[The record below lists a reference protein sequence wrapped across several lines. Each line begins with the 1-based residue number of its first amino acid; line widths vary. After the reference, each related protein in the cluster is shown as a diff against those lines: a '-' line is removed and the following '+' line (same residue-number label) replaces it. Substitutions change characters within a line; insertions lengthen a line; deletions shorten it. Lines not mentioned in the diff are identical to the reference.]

1 MLLFKIFSIF
11 AKILNNMKEVDRK
24 DYIDWLL
31 RKRGNGLIKII
42 TGVRRCGKSYLLFK
56 LFRRKLIESG
66 VDEDHIIALALDDF
80 SNKKYHNPE
89 ELYNYV
95 KNRIKDEEKYY
106 ILLDEIQLVDDF
118 VSVLNGFLH
127 ISNVDVYVTGSNS
140 RFLSSDIITEFRG
153 RGDEIRIY
161 PFSFAEI
168 SNISDFDKEKLW
180 TMYCR
185 YGGMPL
191 VWSMDFDDERESYL
205 KNLFEQVYLS
215 DIINRYKLKGH
226 DEIGVLTNVLASSI
240 GSLTNPQRLANTFQS
255 SSNLKLSQ
263 FTISSYIDYL
273 IDSFLIERVHRF
285 DVKGRKYIGTPM
297 KYYFVDVGLRNARLN
312 FRQQEE
318 NHIME
323 NIIYNELL
331 RRRYSVDVG
340 VVPVNE
346 KQENKYVKKQLEID
360 FIANKGDKRY
370 YIQSAY
376 EISNEEKIRQE
387 LQSFRNVDDSFKKII
402 IQRIPTKPW
411 YNEQGVLYMSIMD
424 FLLNPDSLEI

>member
-1 MLLFKIFSIF
+1 
-11 AKILNNMKEVDRK
+11 MKEVDRK

-331 RRRYSVDVG
+331 RRRYSVDLG
-340 VVPVNE
+340 GRRII
-346 KQENKYVKKQLEID
+346 KKKKNKYVKKQLEID

>member
-1 MLLFKIFSIF
+1 
-11 AKILNNMKEVDRK
+11 MKEVDRK

-411 YNEQGVLYMSIMD
+411 YNEQGVLFMSIMD

>member
-1 MLLFKIFSIF
+1 
-11 AKILNNMKEVDRK
+11 MKEVDRK

-191 VWSMDFDDERESYL
+191 VWSMDYDDERESYL

-411 YNEQGVLYMSIMD
+411 YNEQGVMYMSIMD

>member
-1 MLLFKIFSIF
+1 
-11 AKILNNMKEVDRK
+11 MKEVDRK

-118 VSVLNGFLH
+118 VYVLNGFLH

>member
-1 MLLFKIFSIF
+1 
-11 AKILNNMKEVDRK
+11 MKEVDRK

-89 ELYNYV
+89 ALYNYV

>member
-1 MLLFKIFSIF
+1 
-11 AKILNNMKEVDRK
+11 MKEVDRK

-66 VDEDHIIALALDDF
+66 VDEDHIIALALDVF

>member
-1 MLLFKIFSIF
+1 
-11 AKILNNMKEVDRK
+11 MKEVDRK

-402 IQRIPTKPW
+402 IQRTPTKPW

>member
-1 MLLFKIFSIF
+1 
-11 AKILNNMKEVDRK
+11 MKEVDRK

>member
-1 MLLFKIFSIF
+1 
-11 AKILNNMKEVDRK
+11 MKEVDRI
-24 DYIDWLL
+24 DYIDWLF
-31 RKRGNGLIKII
+31 RKRDNGLIKIV

-66 VDEDHIIALALDDF
+66 VADNRIIALALDDF
-80 SNKKYHNPE
+80 SNRKYLNPE

-95 KNRIKDEEKYY
+95 KSRITDDEKYY
-106 ILLDEIQLVDDF
+106 ILLDEIQLVEDF
-118 VSVLNGFLH
+118 VPVLNGFLH
-127 ISNVDVYVTGSNS
+127 LSNVDVYVTGSNS
-140 RFLSSDIITEFRG
+140 KFLSSDIITEFRG
-153 RGDEIRIY
+153 RGDEIRVY
-161 PFSFAEI
+161 PFSFSEVC
-168 SNISDFDKEKLW
+168 SISDIDKEKLW
-180 TMYCR
+180 TLYCR
-185 YGGMPL
+185 YGVMPL
-191 VWSMDFDDERESYL
+191 IWSMDFDDERESYL

-215 DIINRYKLKGH
+215 DIINRYKLKGRE
-226 DEIGVLTNVLASSI
+226 EIGILTNVLASSI

-255 SSNLKLSQ
+255 SNNMKLSQ

-273 IDSFLIERVHRF
+273 VDSFLIERAHRF

-340 VVPVNE
+340 VVTVNE
-346 KQENKYVKKQLEID
+346 KKDDKYVKKQLEVD

-376 EISNEEKIRQE
+376 EISNEEKMKQE
-387 LQSFRNVDDSFKKII
+387 LQSFRNIDDSFRKIV
-402 IQRIPTKPW
+402 IQRTATKPW
-411 YNEQGVLYMSIMD
+411 FNDQGVLYMSVID
-424 FLLNPDSLEI
+424 FLLNTDSLEM

>member
-1 MLLFKIFSIF
+1 
-11 AKILNNMKEVDRK
+11 MKEVDRK

-89 ELYNYV
+89 ALYNYV

-411 YNEQGVLYMSIMD
+411 YNEQGVMYMSIMD

>member
-1 MLLFKIFSIF
+1 
-11 AKILNNMKEVDRK
+11 MKEVDRK

-153 RGDEIRIY
+153 RGDEIRVY

>member
-1 MLLFKIFSIF
+1 
-11 AKILNNMKEVDRK
+11 MKEVDRK

-255 SSNLKLSQ
+255 SSTILFLS
-263 FTISSYIDYL
+263 
-273 IDSFLIERVHRF
+273 
-285 DVKGRKYIGTPM
+285 
-297 KYYFVDVGLRNARLN
+297 
-312 FRQQEE
+312 
-318 NHIME
+318 
-323 NIIYNELL
+323 LL
-331 RRRYSVDVG
+331 T
-340 VVPVNE
+340 
-346 KQENKYVKKQLEID
+346 Q
-360 FIANKGDKRY
+360 
-370 YIQSAY
+370 
-376 EISNEEKIRQE
+376 
-387 LQSFRNVDDSFKKII
+387 
-402 IQRIPTKPW
+402 
-411 YNEQGVLYMSIMD
+411 
-424 FLLNPDSLEI
+424 

>member
-1 MLLFKIFSIF
+1 
-11 AKILNNMKEVDRK
+11 MKEVDRK

-56 LFRRKLIESG
+56 LFRRKLIEYG

-95 KNRIKDEEKYY
+95 KNRIKDEDKYY

-118 VSVLNGFLH
+118 VYVLNGFLH

-153 RGDEIRIY
+153 RGDEIRVY

-191 VWSMDFDDERESYL
+191 VWSMDYDDERESYL